1 MAYRSRVGICV
12 PEEIAVA
19 MQESIGELP
28 KRLKREVLSLLKEAD
43 VKIKDEGCH
52 AWCCDRCTWNSS
64 SPDVAFVE
72 GYLGDLHTEDY
83 LFIRIGEDI
92 NDIEVCGDYVD
103 NPLGMNMDRTIAFT

>member
-1 MAYRSRVGICV
+1 
-12 PEEIAVA
+12 
-19 MQESIGELP
+19 
-28 KRLKREVLSLLKEAD
+28 VLSLLKKAD
-43 VKIKDEGCH
+43 VKIKDEDCH
-52 AWCCDRCTWNSS
+52 AWCWDRCTWNSS

-103 NPLGMNMDRTIAFT
+103 NPLGMSMDRTISFS